1 MTKSK
6 GAPAR
11 KRPSRARQ
19 RSTRESVIV
28 ALNDLPAV
36 REVWDH
42 GEKFAGGLGP
52 VDILWTD
59 YWSLRARSAELFQ
72 RNLYARGL
80 IRRLVT
86 NEINTGLHLEATPE
100 EKVLGKAEDSL
111 SEWTED
117 VENRFGIWGKNP
129 YLCDFDERRT
139 FGALQEAARAEALVA
154 GDVLVLLRSDPRT
167 RLPRV
172 QLIPGS
178 SVQTPWQ
185 DAPRGVDIVHG
196 VELDSL
202 RRHVAYWV
210 VQKDGSHKRLP
221 AYGEKSGRRIAWLL
235 YGTDK
240 RLDEV
245 RGQPL
250 LSLVIQSLKEI
261 DRFRDSTQRKAVI
274 NSMLAMFVMKGQEK
288 IGSRSVTGGGAIK
301 RGREKT
307 TDNAG
312 KERTFRTAEHIP
324 GLVLDELQHGE
335 EPKAFQTNNTIE
347 NFGVFEQAI
356 LQSIA
361 WANGVPPEILTL
373 SFTNNYSASQAATNE
388 FKMTLNVVRTRF
400 GETFCSPIY
409 EEWLLAQ
416 ALMGRIEAPGFLEAF
431 RATDQ
436 FDVYGAWI
444 SADWSGAIKPAIDMG
459 RLVRAYKDMVAE
471 GFITRDRA
479 TRELTGTKF
488 SKNTQKLARENKQLA
503 DAMRPLLELEADLAQ
518 AAQTP
523 EVMRTRKAIGR
534 HLKQIRE
541 ATACGS

>member
-1 MTKSK
+1 MTKAQAK
-6 GAPAR
+6 
-11 KRPSRARQ
+11 KRPAKARQ
-19 RSTRESVIV
+19 RSSAKDAIVV
-28 ALNDLPAV
+28 ALNDLPAL

-52 VDILWTD
+52 VDIVWTD
-59 YWSLRARSAELFQ
+59 YWALRARSAELFQ

-80 IRRLVT
+80 IRRLVS

-100 EKVLGKAEDSL
+100 EKILGKEEDSL
-111 SEWTED
+111 SLWSED
-117 VENRFGIWGKNP
+117 VENRFGLWGKNP
-129 YLCDFDERRT
+129 YLCDQDERRT

-154 GDVLVLLRSDPRT
+154 GDVLVLLRNDPRT

-172 QLIPGS
+172 QLIPGNA
-178 SVQTPWQ
+178 VQTPWR

-202 RRHVAYWV
+202 RRQVAYWV

-235 YGTDK
+235 YGTDR
-240 RLDEV
+240 RLDDV
-245 RGQPL
+245 RGQPI

-274 NSMLAMFVMKGQEK
+274 NSMLAMFVVKGQERP
-288 IGSRSVTGGGAIK
+288 GSRSVTGGGAIK
-301 RGREKT
+301 RSREKT
-307 TDNAG
+307 TDNSG
-312 KERTFRTAEHIP
+312 KERTFRTSEQIP
-324 GLVLDELQHGE
+324 GLVLDELQYGE
-335 EPKAFQTNNTIE
+335 EPKAFTTNNTIE

-373 SFTNNYSASQAATNE
+373 SFNSNYSASQAATNE
-388 FKMTLNVVRTRF
+388 FKLTLNVTRTRF
-400 GETFCSPIY
+400 GETFCSPVY
-409 EEWLLAQ
+409 EEWLIAQ
-416 ALMGRIEAPGFLEAF
+416 ALMGKLQMDGFLEAF

-436 FDVYGAWI
+436 YDTYGAWI
-444 SADWSGAIKPAIDMG
+444 SCDWSGAIKPAIDMAK
-459 RLVRAYKDMVAE
+459 LVRAYREMVAE

-488 SKNTQKLARENKQLA
+488 SKNVQKLARENEQMANAL
-503 DAMRPLLELEADLAQ
+503 RPLLELEADLARGP
-518 AAQTP
+518 QTP
-523 EVMRTRKAIGR
+523 GAMRTRKAVGKALAR
-534 HLKQIRE
+534 TRKALV
-541 ATACGS
+541 ACG